1 MGCSQVPKTCLS
13 SKCQKRVGKAGGGCL
28 ARPAVCDL
36 EQGALHSFPGNK
48 MVVTTGRKMG
58 NFPVP
63 PRSA

>member
-1 MGCSQVPKTCLS
+1 MLADPQDLPEQQLS
-13 SKCQKRVGKAGGGCL
+13 EEKRKAGGGCL
-28 ARPAVCDL
+28 ARPAVRDL
-36 EQGALHSFPGNK
+36 EQGALRPFPGNK